1 MDNAEL
7 DGVVPESGDVH
18 SNDNHTEM
26 KSEERTFG
34 LDNIVTRVQLIDGW
48 CGAISGDENR
58 DEVTGKSANEL
69 VGIMREQLFDELR
82 KEESD
87 FGMSHLE
94 ILAEKQRV
102 KLEDYPEVDV
112 SSSVEDKLRFVKVL
126 AENINKV
133 QNRNS
138 LGITPK
144 ISRELNCMDCSMST
158 WVMIH
163 EANKKGIDIEF
174 GAPLGHAIGIASLG
188 KDKYYADGQKG
199 FVEKIDTEEIL
210 LPNGSKLLKIVN
222 HEEIQDRQREGEFF
236 PEFVFVDKDGGVSA
250 TMTNIDSMLFKNS
263 EYGKHTKEEIERHFT
278 ELADNELAKLEEK
291 KQQELLL
298 EGVQVNVV
306 EEKHKGMVE
315 NVRRRYEQDART
327 YTSLLPY
334 IKEFSDRT
342 SEIQREEMEKVK
354 QELSPDLE
362 EFRSSDE
369 YKKDEERLRRPS

>member
-1 MDNAEL
+1 
-7 DGVVPESGDVH
+7 
-18 SNDNHTEM
+18 
-26 KSEERTFG
+26 
-34 LDNIVTRVQLIDGW
+34 
-48 CGAISGDENR
+48 
-58 DEVTGKSANEL
+58 
-69 VGIMREQLFDELR
+69 
-82 KEESD
+82 
-87 FGMSHLE
+87 
-94 ILAEKQRV
+94 
-102 KLEDYPEVDV
+102 
-112 SSSVEDKLRFVKVL
+112 
-126 AENINKV
+126 
-133 QNRNS
+133 
-138 LGITPK
+138 
-144 ISRELNCMDCSMST
+144 
-158 WVMIH
+158 
-163 EANKKGIDIEF
+163 
-174 GAPLGHAIGIASLG
+174 
-188 KDKYYADGQKG
+188 
-199 FVEKIDTEEIL
+199 L